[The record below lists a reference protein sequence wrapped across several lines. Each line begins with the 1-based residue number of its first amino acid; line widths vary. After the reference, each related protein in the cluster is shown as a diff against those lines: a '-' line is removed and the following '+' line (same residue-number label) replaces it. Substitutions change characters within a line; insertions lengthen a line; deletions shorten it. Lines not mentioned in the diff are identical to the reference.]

1 MSFITQ
7 TSLPPS
13 SANAPNTVN
22 TYNEITNIAS
32 GASTTVVSYT
42 VPGGSS
48 ATLEK
53 ITLSGEN
60 IAAYTLTINGSIIDK
75 RRTYFGGALNTD
87 FDYLSLGKGQL
98 LVSGDVV
105 TVTVLHTRPFVAS
118 FNGRIQVTQKP

>member
-13 SANAPNTVN
+13 AANAPNTVSI
-22 TYNEITNIAS
+22 YNEITNIAS
-32 GASTTVVSYT
+32 GASTVIVSYT
-42 VPGGSS
+42 VPVGST

-53 ITLSGEN
+53 IVLSGEN
-60 IAAYTLTINGSIIDK
+60 IAAYTLTINTNVIDK

-87 FDYLSLGKGQL
+87 FDLLSLGKGQQ
-98 LVSGDVV
+98 LVAGDVV
-105 TVTVLHTRPFVAS
+105 SVTVLHTRPFVGS